1 MMMLSSSGC
10 SPSIAG
16 GPDLAEY
23 RSFSSNYFRDGYSV
37 TRVNAYYRASDSIS
51 KKAVRDGIVLS
62 AMGSIDVKYAAYEQ
76 DMTREG
82 QEVPFVAN
90 LVSLSLSGAGTLT
103 GSTAAKTA
111 LAAVDTGLKG
121 AKSAYDSDILARKT
135 VQFLQKQMRT
145 NRNQIKSAI
154 ITKLGLGISQ
164 YPLELAMMDV
174 EDYAAAGTLTA
185 GLIGID
191 EQASASLAASEASKV
206 TEITSA
212 VYGPNQSS
220 AIIRAYL
227 QNGGAAAQ
235 NRLQQWLKGRNL
247 SVTSFLFVNGGQ
259 FSSLRDEFVQELK

>member
-1 MMMLSSSGC
+1 MMLSSSGC

-16 GPDLAEY
+16 GPDLTEY
-23 RSFSSNYFRDGYSV
+23 RSFSSDYFRAGYSAP
-37 TRVNAYYRASDSIS
+37 RVKGYYGASDTIS
-51 KKAVRDGIVLS
+51 KKAARNGIVLS
-62 AMGSIDVKYAAYEQ
+62 AIGSIDVKYAAYEQ
-76 DMTREG
+76 DLTREG
-82 QEVPFVAN
+82 QQVPFVADV
-90 LVSLSLSGAGTLT
+90 VSLSLSGAGTLT

-154 ITKLGLGISQ
+154 IVKLGLGIDR

-191 EQASASLAASEASKV
+191 EQASAALAASEAAKV

-212 VYGPNQSS
+212 VYGPNQST

-227 QNGGAAAQ
+227 ENGGAAAQ
-235 NRLQQWLKGRNL
+235 NRLQQWLKARNVHV
-247 SVTSFLFVNGGQ
+247 SSFLFLNGGQ
-259 FSSLRDEFVQELK
+259 FATLRDEFVQELK